1 MRYLTVVKKGAPGR
15 RSYKR
20 KRYTRRKA
28 SKGKYGT
35 SRVVRNKMMGT
46 AHGGS
51 KHHFVRKSMIGFT
64 PTTNEVGSSITDIIS
79 NQRLKGSPSSPNGN
93 GGIGYVWKLTNF
105 PNQSELVKIYQYY
118 KINRVTVTFYP
129 EQNSHGAHRSD
140 AQNVTFGNTGAPKS
154 CATCMVYAIDRTN
167 TALFASVNEALE
179 HEGSKLH
186 VFNGSGDELTISF
199 VPTTLTTAGPVGSTI
214 TVPGRPR
221 WIPTTSDSIEHFGLR
236 VFFDRMSD
244 YVSFRVV
251 MQMTVEFKDAKF

>member
-1 MRYLTVVKKGAPGR
+1 MRYLTVVKKGSTASAR

-20 KRYTRRKA
+20 KRPMRRKSTKGRYGSSRIVR
-28 SKGKYGT
+28 SKLMGT
-35 SRVVRNKMMGT
+35 SHM
-46 AHGGS
+46 GS
-51 KHHFVRKSMIGFT
+51 KHHYVRKTMIGFA
-64 PTTNEVGSSITDIIS
+64 PTTGESGYTITDIIS
-79 NQRLKGSPSSPNGN
+79 NQRMKTTPNGN

-105 PNQSELVKIYQYY
+105 PNQAELVKIYQYY
-118 KINRVTVTFYP
+118 KINRVTVVIYP

-140 AQNVTFGNTGAPKS
+140 AQNVTFTNAGAPKS
-154 CATCMVYAIDRTN
+154 CATCMVYAIDKTN
-167 TALFASVNEALE
+167 TALFTSVNEALE

-214 TVPGRPR
+214 SVPGRSR

-236 VFFDRMSD
+236 IFFDRMSD

-251 MQMTVEFKDAKF
+251 MQMSVEFKDAKF